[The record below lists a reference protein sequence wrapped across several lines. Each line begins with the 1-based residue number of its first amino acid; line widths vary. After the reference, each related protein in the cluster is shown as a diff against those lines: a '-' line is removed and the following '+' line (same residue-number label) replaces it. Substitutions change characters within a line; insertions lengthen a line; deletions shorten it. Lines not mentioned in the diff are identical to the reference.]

1 MWTGFIEFL
10 KIVELDMSVGGPRL
24 RIAGLTFKRLDN
36 LEKSIHSRRD
46 ASNCV
51 LGSIPKNRMADFT
64 KHQLE
69 SAGFKI
75 GPGVDLRPR
84 S

>member
-1 MWTGFIEFL
+1 MAI
-10 KIVELDMSVGGPRL
+10 GGPRL
-24 RIAGLTFKRLDN
+24 RIAGLTVKRLGN
-36 LEKSIHSRRD
+36 LEKSIYARRR

-51 LGSIPKNRMADFT
+51 LGSIPRSRLPEFT

-69 SAGFKI
+69 QAGFKI
-75 GPGVDLRPR
+75 GPGVDLKAK

>member
-1 MWTGFIEFL
+1 
-10 KIVELDMSVGGPRL
+10 MSIGGPRL
-24 RIAGLTFKRLDN
+24 RVVGLTFKRLGN

-51 LGSIPKNRMADFT
+51 LGSIPRNRLVEFT

-69 SAGFKI
+69 SAGFKV
-75 GPGVDLRPR
+75 GPGVSLKLGG
-84 S
+84 